1 MLFPFS
7 VSVSA
12 LSIGSKIIVGK
23 IITNE
28 QLDISNIKIDI
39 YNSILVNEAD
49 GVKEYNNIYYTTTYT
64 DEYGEYSFARPSG
77 SYLINVDLDSIPIES
92 GINNNSIFVESHEEI
107 SNIQLSTIDAIQID
121 ENEFENIVLLD
132 KSGNKL
138 VSNISIKSDL
148 SIDANH
154 KSITSINSIDNKI
167 TIDAN
172 GIIKQY
178 VYTNDISNCTQF
190 EKIELLE
197 SLDIIEML
205 KPPAMLGRIE

>member
-64 DEYGEYSFARPSG
+64 DEYGEYF
-77 SYLINVDLDSIPIES
+77 
-92 GINNNSIFVESHEEI
+92 
-107 SNIQLSTIDAIQID
+107 
-121 ENEFENIVLLD
+121 
-132 KSGNKL
+132 
-138 VSNISIKSDL
+138 
-148 SIDANH
+148 
-154 KSITSINSIDNKI
+154 
-167 TIDAN
+167 
-172 GIIKQY
+172 
-178 VYTNDISNCTQF
+178 C
-190 EKIELLE
+190 
-197 SLDIIEML
+197 
-205 KPPAMLGRIE
+205 